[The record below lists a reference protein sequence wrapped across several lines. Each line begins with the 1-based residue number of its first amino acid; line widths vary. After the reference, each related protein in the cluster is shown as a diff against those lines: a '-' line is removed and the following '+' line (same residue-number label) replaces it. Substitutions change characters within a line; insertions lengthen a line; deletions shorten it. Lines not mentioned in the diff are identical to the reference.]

1 MLDMRS
7 KKDLDGQ
14 IELPRVYTT
23 YNKEYTIIN
32 ILGKQSL
39 FNNSLFTSF
48 NSQLYKKSYVR
59 PLLKSS
65 VESYL

>member
-1 MLDMRS
+1 MRS

-14 IELPRVYTT
+14 IELPRVCTT
-23 YNKEYTIIN
+23 YNKEYTIIS

-48 NSQLYKKSYVR
+48 NSQLHKKSYVR